1 MYRPLANFALFLFV
15 YYAFMGTLTTYAPL
29 YFAAHGVTAAEVG
42 ILMSLV
48 QVMRIVGPTL
58 WGWVAD
64 HTSRRVLVLRMTALG
79 ALAAFSGIAF
89 GRGFAHFFIAMVCL
103 NLFTSA
109 QGPLTEALMLA
120 EMRGD
125 TSRYGRVRLWGSLGF
140 VAAVMAAGF
149 ALDRLGV
156 AALPW
161 LAGLILLLVLGQSLR
176 IREAPRLDGPH
187 VAPPLLQVL
196 RQPAVIA
203 FFAQAALMVGAH
215 TSLYAFYSL
224 YLERAGYG
232 KALTGAMWSLGVL
245 AEVVFFYFQASV
257 LRRVGVRTAM
267 MASFAVAVLRFG
279 MIGLGAGWLPVLV
292 LAQLLH
298 AFTFAAHHCASI
310 TAMQRWFGGP
320 LQARG
325 QALFMSIAYGI
336 GGTCGGL
343 FMSWCWE
350 RLGPGSVYG
359 AGTALSLLAAGAA
372 SLFWKW
378 ESYPERHSRESGNSA
393 TGTIP
398 SIPRHRSPLP
408 RQDPGSSGLS
418 NPDLQHGFPLSR
430 E

>member
-1 MYRPLANFALFLFV
+1 
-15 YYAFMGTLTTYAPL
+15 
-29 YFAAHGVTAAEVG
+29 
-42 ILMSLV
+42 
-48 QVMRIVGPTL
+48 
-58 WGWVAD
+58 
-64 HTSRRVLVLRMTALG
+64 VLVLRMTALG

-89 GRGFAHFFIAMVCL
+89 GRTFAHFFVAMVCL

-140 VAAVMAAGF
+140 IAAVMAAGV

-156 AALPW
+156 GALPW
-161 LAGLILLLVLGQSLR
+161 LCGGVLLLVLIQSLR
-176 IREAPRLDGPH
+176 IREAPAVHGAHAAP
-187 VAPPLLQVL
+187 PPLLAVL
-196 RQPAVIA
+196 RKPAVIA
-203 FFAQAALMVGAH
+203 FFLQAALMVGAH
-215 TSLYAFYSL
+215 TSLYSFYSL

-257 LRRVGVRTAM
+257 LRRIGVRGAM
-267 MASFAVAVLRFG
+267 MASFGVAVLRFAL
-279 MIGLGAGWLPVLV
+279 IGAGSGWLAVLV

-298 AFTFAAHHCASI
+298 AMSFAAHHCASI
-310 TAMQRWFGGP
+310 TAMQRWFGGA

-359 AGTALSLLAAGAA
+359 AAMGLTVLAAGAA
-372 SLFWKW
+372 GLFWKW
-378 ESYPERHSRESGNSA
+378 EDQPRRPREG
-393 TGTIP
+393 GDP
-398 SIPRHRSPLP
+398 SLRA
-408 RQDPGSSGLS
+408 
-418 NPDLQHGFPLSR
+418 
-430 E
+430 

>member
-1 MYRPLANFALFLFV
+1 VRGCAGEHPAYLKNRRRPLIPFALFLFV

-29 YFAAHGVTAAEVG
+29 YFAARGIGALDVG

-64 HTSRRVLVLRMTALG
+64 HARRRVLVLRMTALG
-79 ALAAFSGIAF
+79 ALAAFTGIAF
-89 GRGFAHFFIAMVCL
+89 GRGFGHFFIAMACL

-140 VAAVMAAGF
+140 IAAVLAAGV

-156 AALPW
+156 GALPW
-161 LAGLILLLVLGQSLR
+161 LAGGVLLLVLAQSRR
-176 IREAPRLDGPH
+176 IREAPKPAGGH
-187 VAPPLLQVL
+187 AATTPLFEVL
-196 RQPAVIA
+196 RKPAVIA
-203 FFAQAALMVGAH
+203 FFVQAALMVGAH
-215 TSLYAFYSL
+215 TSLYSFYSL
-224 YLERAGYG
+224 YLARAGYG
-232 KALTGAMWSLGVL
+232 KALLGAMWSLGVL

-257 LRRVGVRTAM
+257 LRRIGVRTAM
-267 MASFAVAVLRFG
+267 MASFGVAVLRFAL
-279 MIGLGAGWLPVLV
+279 IGAGSGWLALLVLV
-292 LAQLLH
+292 QLLH

-359 AGTALSLLAAGAA
+359 AAIGLSVLAAGAA
-372 SLFWKW
+372 ALFWKW
-378 ESYPERHSRESGNSA
+378 EEREPAGPA
-393 TGTIP
+393 TAA
-398 SIPRHRSPLP
+398 LMC
-408 RQDPGSSGLS
+408 
-418 NPDLQHGFPLSR
+418 

>member
-1 MYRPLANFALFLFV
+1 MRGRARQHPENLSRPLVHFALFLFA

-29 YFAAHGVTAAEVG
+29 YFAAYGVSAAEVG
-42 ILMSLV
+42 VLMSLV

-64 HTSRRVLVLRMTALG
+64 HSSRRVLVLRMTALG
-79 ALAAFSGIAF
+79 ALPAFSGIAF
-89 GRGFAHFFIAMVCL
+89 GTGFVHFFAAMVCL

-140 VAAVMAAGF
+140 IAAVMAAGF
-149 ALDRLGV
+149 LLDRLGV
-156 AALPW
+156 GALPW
-161 LAGLILLLVLGQSLR
+161 LCGLVLLLVLGQSLR
-176 IREAPRLDGPH
+176 IREAPR
-187 VAPPLLQVL
+187 VAGAHAAVPLLPVL
-196 RQPAVIA
+196 RKPAVIA

-215 TSLYAFYSL
+215 TALYSFYSL

-245 AEVVFFYFQASV
+245 AEVVFFYFQAPV
-257 LRRVGVRTAM
+257 LRRVGVRAVM
-267 MASFAVAVLRFG
+267 MLSFAVAVLRFG
-279 MIGLGAGWLPVLV
+279 AIGLGAGWLAVLV

-350 RLGPGSVYG
+350 SLGPGAVYG
-359 AGTALSLLAAGAA
+359 AAMVLTVLAAGAA
-372 SLFWKW
+372 ALFW
-378 ESYPERHSRESGNSA
+378 RRE
-393 TGTIP
+393 
-398 SIPRHRSPLP
+398 
-408 RQDPGSSGLS
+408 D
-418 NPDLQHGFPLSR
+418 
-430 E
+430 

>member
-1 MYRPLANFALFLFV
+1 MVRPLFHFALFLFA

-29 YFAAHGVTAAEVG
+29 YFASFGIGAADIG

-64 HTSRRVLVLRMTALG
+64 HSSRRVLVLRMTALG
-79 ALAAFSGIAF
+79 ALLAFSGIAF
-89 GRGFAHFFIAMVCL
+89 GRGFTHFFVAMVCL

-140 VAAVMAAGF
+140 IAAVMAAGF
-149 ALDRLGV
+149 LLDRLGA

-161 LAGLILLLVLGQSLR
+161 LAGAVLLLVLAQSLR
-176 IREAPRLDGPH
+176 IREAPRVAGLEP
-187 VAPPLLQVL
+187 APPLLRVL

-245 AEVVFFYFQASV
+245 AEVVFFYFQAGV
-257 LRRVGVRTAM
+257 LRRAGVRAAM
-267 MASFAVAVLRFG
+267 MASFGVAVLRFAA
-279 MIGLGAGWLPVLV
+279 IGLGAGWLAVLV

-336 GGTCGGL
+336 GGTFGGL

-350 RLGPGSVYG
+350 RLGPDSVYG
-359 AGTALSLLAAGAA
+359 AAIGLTLLAAGAA
-372 SLFWKW
+372 ALFWRW
-378 ESYPERHSRESGNSA
+378 EREN
-393 TGTIP
+393 
-398 SIPRHRSPLP
+398 
-408 RQDPGSSGLS
+408 
-418 NPDLQHGFPLSR
+418 
-430 E
+430 

>member
-1 MYRPLANFALFLFV
+1 MLRPLANFALFLFV

-29 YFAAHGVTAAEVG
+29 YFAFHGVSAAEAG

-79 ALAAFSGIAF
+79 ALLAFSGIAF
-89 GRGFAHFFIAMVCL
+89 GSNFLQFFVAMVCL

-109 QGPLTEALMLA
+109 QAPLAEALMLA

-140 VAAVMAAGF
+140 VAAVMEAGVL
-149 ALDRLGV
+149 LDRLGV

-161 LAGLILLLVLGQSLR
+161 LAGAVLLLVLAQTLR
-176 IREAPRLDGPH
+176 IREAPRADGAH
-187 VAPPLLQVL
+187 VAPPLLEVM
-196 RQPAVIA
+196 RKPAVIA
-203 FFAQAALMVGAH
+203 FFAQAALMVAAH

-232 KALTGAMWSLGVL
+232 KAVTGAMWSLGVL
-245 AEVVFFYFQASV
+245 AEVVFFYFQAGV
-257 LRRVGVRTAM
+257 MRRAGVRAMM
-267 MASFAVAVLRFG
+267 MASFAVAVLRFAA
-279 MIGLGAGWLPVLV
+279 IGFGPGWLAVLV

-310 TAMQRWFGGP
+310 TAMQRWFGGA

-336 GGTCGGL
+336 GGTFGGL

-350 RLGPGSVYG
+350 TLGPQSVYG
-359 AGTALSLLAAGAA
+359 AAAGLALLAAGAA
-372 SLFWKW
+372 GLFWRW
-378 ESYPERHSRESGNSA
+378 EREV
-393 TGTIP
+393 
-398 SIPRHRSPLP
+398 
-408 RQDPGSSGLS
+408 
-418 NPDLQHGFPLSR
+418 
-430 E
+430 

>member
-1 MYRPLANFALFLFV
+1 MLRPLANFALFLFV

-29 YFAAHGVTAAEVG
+29 YFAFHGVSAAEAG

-79 ALAAFSGIAF
+79 ALLAFSGIAF
-89 GRGFAHFFIAMVCL
+89 GSNFLQFFVAMVCL

-109 QGPLTEALMLA
+109 QAPLAEALMLA

-140 VAAVMAAGF
+140 VAAVMAAGVL
-149 ALDRLGV
+149 LDRLGV

-161 LAGLILLLVLGQSLR
+161 LAGAVLLLVLAQTLR
-176 IREAPRLDGPH
+176 IREAPRADGAH
-187 VAPPLLQVL
+187 VAPPLLEVM
-196 RQPAVIA
+196 RKPAVIA
-203 FFAQAALMVGAH
+203 FFAQAALMVAAH

-232 KALTGAMWSLGVL
+232 KAVTGAMWSLGVL
-245 AEVVFFYFQASV
+245 AEVVFFYFQAGV
-257 LRRVGVRTAM
+257 MRRAGVRAMM
-267 MASFAVAVLRFG
+267 MASFAVAVLRFAA
-279 MIGLGAGWLPVLV
+279 IGFGAGWLAVLV

-310 TAMQRWFGGP
+310 TAMQRWFGGA

-336 GGTCGGL
+336 GGTVGGL

-350 RLGPGSVYG
+350 TLGPQSVYG
-359 AGTALSLLAAGAA
+359 AAAGLALLAAGAA
-372 SLFWKW
+372 GLFWRW
-378 ESYPERHSRESGNSA
+378 EREA
-393 TGTIP
+393 
-398 SIPRHRSPLP
+398 
-408 RQDPGSSGLS
+408 
-418 NPDLQHGFPLSR
+418 
-430 E
+430 